1 MTIVHKQLGIAAV
14 AVAATALVF
23 GASFALAQTAAEL
36 EAELNAAS
44 AQIDN
49 NTSFDVNV
57 KALGTQADV
66 SAQVGVNT
74 DAQTEYAN
82 LFGNDDTAMDAGMEE
97 DTTMD
102 VDADASL
109 GVGARISAFFSA
121 IADFFL
127 GWW

>member
-82 LFGNDDTAMDAGMEE
+82 LFGSDNTMTDDSMQSDTMMEA
-97 DTTMD
+97 
-102 VDADASL
+102 DADTDTSFGAS
-109 GVGARISAFFSA
+109 VSAFFSA
-121 IADFFL
+121 VFDFFF
-127 GWW
+127 GWL